1 MDLKSSQ
8 FQSEDDASIVDQGED
23 QINYKIIIVGNS
35 NVGKT
40 STITRFALNSFNDD
54 SSQTKTRQV

>member
-1 MDLKSSQ
+1 MDIKSSQ
-8 FQSEDDASIVDQGED
+8 FESQMGASIDEPQES

-40 STITRFALNSFNDD
+40 STITRFAENTFSDD
-54 SSQTKTRQV
+54 PSLTKTRQV